1 MLEIFDIAM
10 AMNLEVG
17 GGMILAFMLQCCFLA
32 EISVVLYV
40 SLNIKV
46 LLLSFFFFNLMK
58 LNFRDVSFDAT
69 LHGSCL
75 AWIFPEVIIYFV
87 SKIQVVMC

>member
-46 LLLSFFFFNLMK
+46 LLLSFFFFNLM
-58 LNFRDVSFDAT
+58 
-69 LHGSCL
+69 
-75 AWIFPEVIIYFV
+75 
-87 SKIQVVMC
+87 